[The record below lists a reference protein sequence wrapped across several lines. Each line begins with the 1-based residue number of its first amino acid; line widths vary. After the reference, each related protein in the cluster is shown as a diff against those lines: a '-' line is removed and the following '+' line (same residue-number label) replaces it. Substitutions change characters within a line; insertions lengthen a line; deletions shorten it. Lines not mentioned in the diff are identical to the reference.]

1 MATTTATTILIIL
14 THHIVNLAIATTTT
28 TATMVG
34 RKMGSMVRP
43 ARTTMAIM
51 VNTAL
56 PRRIITARMAMGST
70 MVAAIMA
77 TTITLEPT
85 TAILCVTHAIPI
97 LRATTATRVTH
108 LNVAA
113 RRTRKETTPSTAS
126 KTISNR
132 DRQQAHAQMH
142 KVGATPHRQRATN
155 QTRVNLLRQNTLQAQ
170 EEDNNYA

>member
-14 THHIVNLAIATTTT
+14 THHIVNQAIATTTT
-28 TATMVG
+28 TATMVD
-34 RKMGSMVRP
+34 RK
-43 ARTTMAIM
+43 M

-56 PRRIITARMAMGST
+56 QRRTITARMAMGST

-108 LNVAA
+108 LNVVA

-155 QTRVNLLRQNTLQAQ
+155 QTRVNLLRQNALQAQ

>member
-1 MATTTATTILIIL
+1 MATTTVTTILIIL
-14 THHIVNLAIATTTT
+14 TRHIVNQAIATTTT
-28 TATMVG
+28 TATMVD
-34 RKMGSMVRP
+34 RK
-43 ARTTMAIM
+43 M

-56 PRRIITARMAMGST
+56 PRRTITARVAMGST

-155 QTRVNLLRQNTLQAQ
+155 QTRVNLLRQNALQAQ

>member
-1 MATTTATTILIIL
+1 MATTTVTTILIIL
-14 THHIVNLAIATTTT
+14 TRHIVNQAIATTTT
-28 TATMVG
+28 TATMVD
-34 RKMGSMVRP
+34 RK
-43 ARTTMAIM
+43 M

-56 PRRIITARMAMGST
+56 PRRTITARMAMGST
-70 MVAAIMA
+70 MAAAIMA
-77 TTITLEPT
+77 TTITQEPT

-108 LNVAA
+108 LNAAA
-113 RRTRKETTPSTAS
+113 RRIRKETTPSTAS
-126 KTISNR
+126 KTISNQ

-155 QTRVNLLRQNTLQAQ
+155 QTRVNLLRQNALQAQ

>member
-14 THHIVNLAIATTTT
+14 TRHIVNQAIATTTT
-28 TATMVG
+28 TATMVD
-34 RKMGSMVRP
+34 RK
-43 ARTTMAIM
+43 M

-56 PRRIITARMAMGST
+56 PRRTITARMAMGST
-70 MVAAIMA
+70 MAAAIMA
-77 TTITLEPT
+77 TTITQEPT

-108 LNVAA
+108 LNAAA

-155 QTRVNLLRQNTLQAQ
+155 QTIVNLLRQNAQQAQ

>member
-14 THHIVNLAIATTTT
+14 TRHIVNQAIVTTTT
-28 TATMVG
+28 TATMVD
-34 RKMGSMVRP
+34 RK
-43 ARTTMAIM
+43 M

-56 PRRIITARMAMGST
+56 PIRTITARVAMGST

-108 LNVAA
+108 LNAAA

-155 QTRVNLLRQNTLQAQ
+155 QTRVNLLRQNALQAQ

>member
-14 THHIVNLAIATTTT
+14 AHHIVNQAIATTIT
-28 TATMVG
+28 TATMVD
-34 RKMGSMVRP
+34 RK
-43 ARTTMAIM
+43 M

-56 PRRIITARMAMGST
+56 PIRTITARVAMGST
-70 MVAAIMA
+70 MAAAIMA

-108 LNVAA
+108 LNAA
-113 RRTRKETTPSTAS
+113 AHRTRKETTPSTAN

-155 QTRVNLLRQNTLQAQ
+155 QTRVNLLRQNALQAQ

>member
-14 THHIVNLAIATTTT
+14 THHIVNQAIATTTT

-34 RKMGSMVRP
+34 RKM
-43 ARTTMAIM
+43 

-56 PRRIITARMAMGST
+56 PIITITARVAMGST
-70 MVAAIMA
+70 MAAAIMA
-77 TTITLEPT
+77 TTITQEPT

-142 KVGATPHRQRATN
+142 KVGVTPHRQRATN
-155 QTRVNLLRQNTLQAQ
+155 QTRVNLLRQNALQAQ